1 MSARGTLLLP
11 GLLFI
16 GLLTVGE
23 ARAGAIQC
31 GATLGPGG
39 TFMLDADLTCP
50 RDLSPASQPALRVVD
65 AVLDLNGHILSCA
78 DGGDG
83 ITLEGAA
90 VVNGTMKG
98 CARGVF
104 IDSSHNVVSRVT
116 IVGFGR
122 FDVDAG
128 LGDAGVFVKSGSGN
142 LIIDSSASRNGGAG
156 FASYAGATFID
167 NTAEVNRAGFWLT
180 GRSAAIG
187 NTATGNDEGFFVA
200 GSLVDHVRLL
210 DNRALRNRSS
220 GFFLN
225 SLIGGQTDLAGN
237 VAKFNSSI
245 GFHIL
250 GTVGLIAEH
259 NVSNRND
266 FGGFVIIYLDPAVN
280 FVDPAGLSGG
290 VIRNNRALHNVD
302 GCGICVEK
310 GNAAAPGLPR
320 LKIKHNTVHGH
331 QVDLV
336 DQYRD
341 CATTLWKNNTFDTRS
356 RACID

>member
-1 MSARGTLLLP
+1 MSSRGTLLLL
-11 GLLFI
+11 GLLVI
-16 GLLTVGE
+16 GPLTVGE
-23 ARAGAIQC
+23 AQARAIQC

-39 TFMLDADLTCP
+39 TFVLDADLTCP
-50 RDLSPASQPALRVVD
+50 RDPSPASPPALRVVD
-65 AVLDLNGHILSCA
+65 AVLDLNGHTLSCA

-83 ITLEGAA
+83 ITLEGAT
-90 VVNGTMKG
+90 VVNGAVNG

-104 IDSSHNVVSRVT
+104 IDSSDNVVSRVT
-116 IVGFGR
+116 IVGIGR
-122 FDVDAG
+122 FDDDDG

-142 LIIDSSASRNGGAG
+142 VITDSRASRNGGAG
-156 FASYAGATFID
+156 FASDAGATFID
-167 NTAEVNRAGFWLT
+167 NTADVNRVGFRVT
-180 GRSAAIG
+180 GRSSAIG
-187 NTATGNDEGFFVA
+187 NTAAQNHTGFIVDGA
-200 GSLVDHVRLL
+200 LVDHVRLL
-210 DNRALRNRSS
+210 NNRALHNESA

-225 SLIGGQTDLAGN
+225 SLLGGQTDLARN
-237 VAKFNSSI
+237 VAKFNENH

-259 NVSNRND
+259 NVANRND

-290 VIRNNRALHNVD
+290 VIRNNLAQHNVD
-302 GCGICVEK
+302 GCGICVTK

-320 LKIKHNTVHGH
+320 LKIKHNTVRGH
-331 QVDLV
+331 QVDMM
-336 DQYRD
+336 DEYRD